1 MAIEDHPD
9 YPKWSDALDQLVA
22 ARDAMNEAKACGHT
36 AELPRL
42 QAELERAFAYYN
54 KVSDEIV
61 D

>member
-22 ARDAMNEAKACGHT
+22 ARDAVNEAKAFGLKD
-36 AELPRL
+36 ELPRL
-42 QAELERAFAYYN
+42 QAELEQAFAYYN